1 MEREGPRYKFR
12 VDGSGCIE
20 WDTPQELAAVD
31 MKLAV
36 FVAEVAK
43 RIQNKFSEQSMTAHA

>member
-1 MEREGPRYKFR
+1 MEKTGPRYEFH

-43 RIQNKFSEQSMTAHA
+43 RIQDNFSEQTTAAHA

>member
-1 MEREGPRYKFR
+1 MEKTGPRYEFN

-43 RIQNKFSEQSMTAHA
+43 RIQDNFSEQTTAAHA